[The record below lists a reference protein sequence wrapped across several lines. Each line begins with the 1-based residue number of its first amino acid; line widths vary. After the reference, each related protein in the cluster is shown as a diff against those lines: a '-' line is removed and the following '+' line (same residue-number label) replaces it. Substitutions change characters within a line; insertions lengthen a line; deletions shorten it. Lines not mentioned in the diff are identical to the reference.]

1 MKKKDNGGKG
11 GKGDKGK
18 GDKGGDKN
26 KNKKGGKGNNKEEDK
41 KDDKKL
47 KACNFVKA
55 RHILCSKLSQIQEI
69 YDKFNEEYGVNV
81 PASEFGKVAQEVSE
95 CSSKKKGGELGYFTR
110 GQMVKEFED
119 AAFSTP
125 PGQMTGIIKTV
136 HGYHIILVEDRKASI
151 K

>member
-1 MKKKDNGGKG
+1 MKKKDKGGKG
-11 GKGDKGK
+11 GKGEKGK

>member
-1 MKKKDNGGKG
+1 MKKKDKG
-11 GKGDKGK
+11 GKGGK

-26 KNKKGGKGNNKEEDK
+26 KSKKGGKGNKDE
-41 KDDKKL
+41 DDKKL

-69 YDKFNEEYGVNV
+69 YNKFNEEYGVNV

-95 CSSKKKGGELGYFTR
+95 CSSKKKGGELGFFGR

-136 HGYHIILVEDRKASI
+136 HGYHLILVEERKASI

>member
-1 MKKKDNGGKG
+1 MKKKDKGGKG
-11 GKGDKGK
+11 GKGDKG
-18 GDKGGDKN
+18 DKGG
-26 KNKKGGKGNNKEEDK
+26 KNKKGGKGNKDDDK

-69 YDKFNEEYGVNV
+69 YDKFTAEYGVNV

-125 PGQMTGIIKTV
+125 PGQMSGIIKTV

>member
-1 MKKKDNGGKG
+1 MKKKDKGGKG
-11 GKGDKGK
+11 G
-18 GDKGGDKN
+18 KGGDKN
-26 KNKKGGKGNNKEEDK
+26 KNNKKGGKGGKEEDK
-41 KDDKKL
+41 KEEKKL

-69 YDKFNEEYGVNV
+69 YDKFIAEYGVNV
-81 PASEFGKVAQEVSE
+81 PPSEFGKVAQEVSE

-119 AAFSTP
+119 AAFSTQ

-136 HGYHIILVEDRKASI
+136 HGYHIILVEERKASI